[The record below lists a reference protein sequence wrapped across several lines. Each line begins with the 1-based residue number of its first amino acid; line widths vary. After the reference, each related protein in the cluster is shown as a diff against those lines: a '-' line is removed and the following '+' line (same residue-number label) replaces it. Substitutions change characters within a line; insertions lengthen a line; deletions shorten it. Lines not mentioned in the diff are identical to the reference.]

1 VLSCVADVSVTCAV
15 AGWTACSCCRRRMAA
30 RSEYCVAGERI
41 AALPSVSGS
50 PREAGMDRD
59 VLDVIEREID
69 DEVRARFPG
78 GAVRQVVLLQYGDDP
93 QIEPGDLWVRV
104 LLEAD
109 GPEDYERSQKAFLDT
124 HEAAIEQFPR
134 YLAEKVREI
143 INVEFTFSDNPVTRG
158 GHDGPCWGLHL
169 GERLSDYQEWERGEA
184 TFVQAPLGPAGLETL
199 DTLIL
204 AGIAATRS
212 EAIRWAM
219 DRFRELPVYERLS
232 ERVRDAGRLEG
243 EFSARDGSPREA
255 GTGRGV
261 LDAIE
266 REIDDEVKTRIPSGA
281 VSRVMLLQY
290 GDDPEIEPGDLW
302 VRVIPEAD
310 GPEDYERSLKAFWK
324 THQAAMEQLPSYLAE
339 KLREIRLVEVT
350 FNTPVTRDGHG
361 PRYSLL
367 VGQKLSDYQ
376 GREHGEAIFELARL
390 GPAGLETL
398 DTLIMAGIA
407 ATRGE
412 AIRRALDRI
421 RERPAYEQL
430 REHVRDT
437 GRLKDEFSA
446 QDG

>member
-1 VLSCVADVSVTCAV
+1 
-15 AGWTACSCCRRRMAA
+15 
-30 RSEYCVAGERI
+30 
-41 AALPSVSGS
+41 
-50 PREAGMDRD
+50 MDRD